1 MGEGN
6 SCSCCNKGKSFLI
19 IILLA
24 LNTFFLGSI
33 WFSMK
38 SCSHGAGVCPFG
50 GKMMS
55 SDQSKMYCPIPGDM
69 LKKNQPVAP
78 LEINGQGESF

>member
-19 IILLA
+19 ILLLA

-33 WFSMK
+33 WFSLK
-38 SCSHGAGVCPFG
+38 CAGHGDKMCPFS
-50 GKMMS
+50 GKMMG
-55 SDQSKMYCPIPGDM
+55 SDPSKMYCPIPSDM
-69 LKKNQPVAP
+69 LKKNKAVAP
-78 LEINGQGESF
+78 TENQ